1 MKPEFSPGQ
10 LALLRIVQKDLPD
23 SPTPF
28 LDLARATGME
38 ESEILDFLRELK
50 AQGIIRRFGASIR
63 HRESGWTHNAMV
75 AWKATEEDAEKW
87 AHVAVANRHV
97 SHAYYRPSKSADW
110 PYELYTMIH
119 GRNPEDIEQV
129 IMELMAEWPFR
140 EYLALNTLKELKK
153 ISMTYFKE

>member
-1 MKPEFSPGQ
+1 M
-10 LALLRIVQKDLPD
+10 RIVQKDLPD

-28 LDLARATGME
+28 FELARATGME

-63 HRESGWTHNAMV
+63 HRESGWKHNAMV
-75 AWKATEEDAEKW
+75 AWKATEAEAEKW
-87 AHVAVANRHV
+87 GHVAAANRHV
-97 SHAYYRPSKSADW
+97 SHAYYRPSLAPDW

-140 EYLALNTLKELKK
+140 DYLALNTVKELKK
-153 ISMTYFKE
+153 ISMTYF

>member
-1 MKPEFSPGQ
+1 MMKPEFSPGQ

-87 AHVAVANRHV
+87 AHVAIANRHV
-97 SHAYYRPSKSADW
+97 YRRPYRKSG
-110 PYELYTMIH
+110 PRY
-119 GRNPEDIEQV
+119 
-129 IMELMAEWPFR
+129 
-140 EYLALNTLKELKK
+140 
-153 ISMTYFKE
+153 